1 MKKFIY
7 VLLASFA
14 IVFNACNQTP
24 RNNTGVGKDTTSNPE
39 AVEKSSYKVFAVV
52 DSVASVYPKK
62 YTNDIQKKKFCE
74 ALFNAIDA
82 KLKADNN
89 YLSEI
94 PLKFSQMLEKGGG
107 KYILKFECGKYSTD
121 DEGLNKD
128 DYAIDF
134 AIFVEATEAE
144 ASELE
149 TNKIYTLTGT
159 YVGNVNGKLSLPSG
173 RVFDYNTNC
182 YTTSSIASG
191 DTGSICLGGFLFKDI
206 TVK

>member
-1 MKKFIY
+1 MKNNVLI
-7 VLLASFA
+7 LLASLA
-14 IVFNACNQTP
+14 VVLSSCNQAP
-24 RNNTGVGKDTTSNPE
+24 RNNTDIGTDTTSNPE
-39 AVEKSSYKVFAVV
+39 AVEKSSYKVFEVV
-52 DSVASVYPKK
+52 DSVASVYPKM
-62 YTNDIQKKKFCE
+62 YTNDIQNKKFCE
-74 ALFNAIDA
+74 SLFNAIDA

-121 DEGLNKD
+121 DEGLKKN

-149 TNKIYTLTGT
+149 TNKIYTLIGT
-159 YVGNVNGKLSLPSG
+159 YVGSVNGKLTLPSG
-173 RVFDYNTNC
+173 RVFDYNPNC
-182 YTTSSIASG
+182 YESSLG
-191 DTGSICLGGFLFKDI
+191 DGGSICLGGFLFKDI